1 MDPTAEGAFAE
12 SVIPHKQGVSI
23 NIHERK
29 PLALVVH
36 TLVIVVCYLNPNLA
50 LKVDKGEALV
60 SQGLIYEFVPPKDQ
74 FCFKV
79 LVLVLISNLKRDE
92 AVQRAHPINEVYV
105 LELKPYF

>member
-1 MDPTAEGAFAE
+1 M
-12 SVIPHKQGVSI
+12 
-23 NIHERK
+23 
-29 PLALVVH
+29 VH
-36 TLVIVVCYLNPNLA
+36 TLIIIVCYLNPHFA

-60 SQGLIYEFVPPKDQ
+60 SQGLINEFVLPKDQ

-92 AVQRAHPINEVYV
+92 AVQRAHPIYEGYV